1 MVVVLPAPLGP
12 SRPKH
17 SPRRDLEVEAVDGEH
32 VGRVALHQAAAADGE
47 VGHAGRKITRGP
59 GALGPTARTGPR

>member
-17 SPRRDLEVEAVDGEH
+17 SPRADLEIEPGDRDDVGEALD
-32 VGRVALHQAAAADGE
+32 QTAAADG
-47 VGHAGRKITRGP
+47 GRDIDDCRLTVER
-59 GALGPTARTGPR
+59 LDD